1 VPFSTILRDVAGT
14 AETLSEEADAR
25 ISTRGRPAPGLVLVY
40 SEGTP
45 RLRAALLPPAG
56 LEIGRGVFGG
66 MPLDDQRL
74 SSRHVRVAWSG
85 GGWSIADLESHNG
98 TYVDGR
104 RVTGEATFERARVLR
119 AGRTLFLLESD
130 VRRFVGASV
139 ERDGDALV
147 GPTLLGAWREIE
159 RAARSGD
166 VLLLTGESGAG
177 KDLAARAFHARA
189 GARGPFVAVNCA
201 AIPQGLAERLLFGT
215 RRGAYSG
222 ATEDADGYVQA
233 ADGGTLFLD
242 EVADLDAAVQPK
254 LLRAIEA
261 KEIVPLGASRPRRVD
276 VRVCSAAH
284 DLRRAVAEGR
294 FREDL
299 YFRIGRPEVSI
310 PPLRERCEEIP
321 WLLAAELDRAR
332 PGLTAAPAL
341 VEACMLRP
349 WPGNVRELL
358 SETRRMA
365 GAVGDR
371 DTVGLEDLARDA
383 GAELPRAA
391 ARPGAAR
398 DLPDDATIEKTLR
411 EHEGNV
417 TGAARTLGM
426 HRNQI
431 RRWIAKRRAPDDR
444 SE

>member
-1 VPFSTILRDVAGT
+1 MLRNVAGM
-14 AETLSEEADAR
+14 AETLSEEVDAR
-25 ISTRGRPAPGLVLVY
+25 VSTRGRPAPGLVLVH

-56 LEIGRGVFGG
+56 LEIGRGTFAG

-85 GGWSIADLESHNG
+85 GAWSIADLESHNG

-119 AGRTLFLLESD
+119 AGRTIFLLEND
-130 VRRFVGASV
+130 VRRFVGASI

-147 GPTLLGAWREIE
+147 GPTLLGPWREIE

-177 KDLAARAFHARA
+177 KDLASRAFHARA

-242 EVADLDAAVQPK
+242 EVADLDTAVQPK

-261 KEIVPLGASRPRRVD
+261 KEIVPLGASRPRRVE
-276 VRVCSAAH
+276 VRVCSAAR

-321 WLLAAELDRAR
+321 WLLASELGRAR
-332 PGLTAAPAL
+332 SGLTAAPAL
-341 VEACMLRP
+341 VEACILRP

-391 ARPGAAR
+391 ARPSAAR

-411 EHEGNV
+411 DHGGNV
-417 TGAARTLGM
+417 TRAARTLGM
-426 HRNQI
+426 HRNQV
-431 RRWIAKRRAPDDR
+431 RRWIAKRRAPEDG